1 MSIYTN
7 GQPTAIHQFRETTA
21 KNAGKM
27 ENVGQFTFVCKC
39 CGKNKP
45 CAGRER
51 LVKETAKFGFK
62 CAGCASK

>member
-27 ENVGQFTFVCKC
+27 ENVGQFTFVCKR
-39 CGKNKP
+39 CGKNRQVRGRKSLGWKAGYA
-45 CAGRER
+45 CAE
-51 LVKETAKFGFK
+51 
-62 CAGCASK
+62 CASK